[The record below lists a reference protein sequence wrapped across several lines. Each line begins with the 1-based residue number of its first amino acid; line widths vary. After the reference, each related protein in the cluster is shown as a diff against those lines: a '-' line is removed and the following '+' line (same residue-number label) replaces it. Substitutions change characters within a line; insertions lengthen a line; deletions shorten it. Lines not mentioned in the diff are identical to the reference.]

1 MLDAGSGVDAQGADP
16 QLHPIDALLGVI
28 TSPVQTMR
36 AIAAVRPWL
45 WGIAVTVG
53 AGLLGGLASLTAP
66 DPGAT
71 GDTAFM
77 PPELQAAL
85 AATRSPWFVVV
96 NGLILAPLGL
106 VIGTAVLY
114 GVGHLFGGQGTY
126 SGLLSTVAFASVP
139 AILLAPI
146 TAWLNLAGG
155 PFMVLSG
162 LLGVGFS
169 VWIIVLHVI
178 AIREGLDLST
188 GRSVLTLLV
197 PLVGLMLLSILFG
210 VVFAMMTL
218 GGQFA

>member
-1 MLDAGSGVDAQGADP
+1 MLDAGSSVDARGADP

-28 TSPVQTMR
+28 TSPVPTMR
-36 AIAAVRPWL
+36 AIAAARPWQWAL
-45 WGIAVTVG
+45 AVTVG
-53 AGLLGGLASLTAP
+53 AGLLGGLAALTGP
-66 DPGAT
+66 DPGQT
-71 GDTAFM
+71 GDPAFM
-77 PPELQAAL
+77 PPELQAAV
-85 AATRSPWFVVV
+85 AAMRSPAFVVI

-106 VIGTAVLY
+106 LIGTAVLY
-114 GVGHLFGGQGTY
+114 GIGHLFGGRGAY

-146 TAWLNLAGG
+146 TAWLNMAGG

-178 AIREGLDLST
+178 AIRESLGLST
-188 GRSVLTLLV
+188 GRSVLTLVV
-197 PLVGLMLLSILFG
+197 PLVGLMLLTILVG
-210 VVFAMMTL
+210 IVFAVMTM